1 MPRITEVVKQL
12 LILNILLFGATE
24 WFMPELRYIL
34 SLYYPAATGYFR
46 PWQLVSH
53 MFMHA
58 NFNHLLFN
66 MFALYMFGTALES
79 YWGGKR
85 FLKFYFICGFGALIL
100 YLGVLYLEVSAFD
113 PLTYRAF
120 IERPYPMMGASGAIF
135 GLLAGYGMMF
145 PESKIMLLIPPIPMK
160 AKYFVIIYAVIELIF
175 GISGIQ
181 TGVAHFAHLGGA
193 LFGALLI
200 IYWRKT
206 GEI

>member
-12 LILNILLFGATE
+12 LILNILLFGVAE
-24 WFMPELRYIL
+24 LLMPELRYIL
-34 SLYYPAATGYFR
+34 SLYYPITDAFR

-85 FLKFYFICGFGALIL
+85 FLKFYLICGFGALIL

-113 PLTYRAF
+113 PLTYQAF
-120 IERPYPMMGASGAIF
+120 IARPFPMMGASGAIF

-175 GISGIQ
+175 GISGVQ